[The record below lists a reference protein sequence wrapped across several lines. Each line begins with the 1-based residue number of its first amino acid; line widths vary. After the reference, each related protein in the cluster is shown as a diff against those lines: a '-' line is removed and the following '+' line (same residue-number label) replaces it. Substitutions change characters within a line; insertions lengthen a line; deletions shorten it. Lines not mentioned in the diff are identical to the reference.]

1 MTEYW
6 VATAFLSALANTKTQ
21 NPNRGGKGGSLK
33 ERTDIRKA
41 GLSYFYIYIYI
52 YIKGRSLPR
61 TCTQKVYMTFAN
73 CFFFLCNV
81 FEICPEMYAET
92 KMAKTRQNSQIRQAN
107 FALTNLTK
115 FAESVKSVN
124 IHLV

>member
-33 ERTDIRKA
+33 DRADIRKA
-41 GLSYFYIYIYI
+41 SLSYFYIYIYI

-73 CFFFLCNV
+73 CFFFLCKV
-81 FEICPEMYAET
+81 LKIRPEMYAET
-92 KMAKTRQNSQIRQAN
+92 KMAKTRRQIRRAD

-115 FAESVKSVN
+115 FAESV
-124 IHLV
+124 

>member
-33 ERTDIRKA
+33 DRADIRKA
-41 GLSYFYIYIYI
+41 SLSYFYIYI

-73 CFFFLCNV
+73 CFFFLCKV
-81 FEICPEMYAET
+81 LKIRPEMYAET
-92 KMAKTRQNSQIRQAN
+92 KMAKTRHQIRRAD

-115 FAESVKSVN
+115 FAESV
-124 IHLV
+124 